1 MLLHFVYIKSFL
13 YLCGRF
19 HGGRVLTPLLNI
31 QMVSYLLLYLF
42 LALGISFLC
51 SVLESTLMSTT
62 LSYINLR
69 EEEGYKPATL
79 MKRYKTETERPLAA
93 ILSLNTIAN
102 TVGAAGVGQQASL
115 VFGNQWFGLAS
126 FIMTLLILVFSEI
139 IPKTIGTTYWKQLMG
154 FAAHVIRVLIVVM
167 FPIVKLIELISRLF
181 PEPDEASVSR
191 EEVVAMANVGEEE
204 GVIEEDEN
212 KIIRNVMRLNEVKAY
227 EVMTPRVVAATAPE
241 KMTLKEYYDS
251 DRYDHFS
258 RIPVYADSPEFIT
271 GYVLRDDAL
280 EELTEDHF
288 KKTLGEIKRP
298 LPFFQEEMNVNDI
311 FDKMLKEKSQIGVII
326 DEYGCFQGILTLE
339 DVIETIFGL
348 EIIDEMD
355 VVPDMQAYAR
365 ERWQQRQKRYKPLS
379 TKDSPASQEHNAAAA
394 SAGKSSNDDSIAES
408 AKSAYAIHEE

>member
-1 MLLHFVYIKSFL
+1 
-13 YLCGRF
+13 
-19 HGGRVLTPLLNI
+19 
-31 QMVSYLLLYLF
+31 MVSYLLLYLF

-51 SVLESTLMSTT
+51 SLLEATLLSTT
-62 LSYINLR
+62 LSYITLR
-69 EEEGYKPATL
+69 EEEGYKPAKL
-79 MKRYKTETERPLAA
+79 MKRFKTETERPLAA

-102 TVGAAGVGQQASL
+102 TVGAAGVGQQASA
-115 VFGNQWFGLAS
+115 VFGSQWFGVAS
-126 FIMTLLILVFSEI
+126 FTMTLLILVCSEI
-139 IPKTIGTTYWKQLMG
+139 IPKTIGTLYWKRLMG
-154 FAAHVIRVLIVVM
+154 FAAYVIRVLIIIM
-167 FPIVKLIELISRLF
+167 YPIVKLLELISRLF
-181 PEPDEASVSR
+181 PESDEASVSR
-191 EEVVAMANVGEEE
+191 EEVIAMANVGEEE

-227 EVMTPRVVAATAPE
+227 EVMTPRVVAAIAPE

-280 EELTEDHF
+280 EDLTEDNF
-288 KKTLGEIKRP
+288 QKTLGEIKRP
-298 LPFFQEEMNVNDI
+298 LPYFQEEMTVNDI

-355 VVPDMQAYAR
+355 VVTDMQAYAR
-365 ERWQQRQKRYKPLS
+365 ERWQQRQKRFKPLAA
-379 TKDSPASQEHNAAAA
+379 KENALPTTTTTAAQDTPSDTEA
-394 SAGKSSNDDSIAES
+394 APEK
-408 AKSAYAIHEE
+408 KK

>member
-1 MLLHFVYIKSFL
+1 
-13 YLCGRF
+13 
-19 HGGRVLTPLLNI
+19 
-31 QMVSYLLLYLF
+31 MVSYLLLYLF

-51 SVLESTLMSTT
+51 SLLEATLLSTT
-62 LSYINLR
+62 LSYITLR
-69 EEEGYKPATL
+69 EEEGYKPAKL
-79 MKRYKTETERPLAA
+79 MKRLKTETERPLAA
-93 ILSLNTIAN
+93 ILSLNSIAN
-102 TVGAAGVGQQASL
+102 TVGAAGVGQQASA
-115 VFGNQWFGLAS
+115 VFGSQWFGVAS
-126 FIMTLLILVFSEI
+126 FTMTLLILVCSEI
-139 IPKTIGTTYWKQLMG
+139 IPKTIGTLYWKRLMG
-154 FAAHVIRVLIVVM
+154 FAAYVIRVLIIIM
-167 FPIVKLIELISRLF
+167 YPIVKLLELISRLF
-181 PEPDEASVSR
+181 PESDEASVSR
-191 EEVVAMANVGEEE
+191 EEVIAMANVGEEE

-280 EELTEDHF
+280 EDLTEDNF
-288 KKTLGEIKRP
+288 QKTLGEIKRP
-298 LPFFQEEMNVNDI
+298 LPYFQEEMTVNDI

-355 VVPDMQAYAR
+355 VVTDMQAYAR
-365 ERWQQRQKRYKPLS
+365 ERWQQRQKRFKPLAA
-379 TKDSPASQEHNAAAA
+379 KENALPSAATTVA
-394 SAGKSSNDDSIAES
+394 QDTPF
-408 AKSAYAIHEE
+408 HEEAAPEKKK